1 MSDIFRISN
10 VDIDILTGLDFEL
23 FEIGG
28 RDVNTPEVA
37 GISRDYL
44 VNHSR

>member
-10 VDIDILTGLDFEL
+10 VDILTGLDFEL

-28 RDVNTPEVA
+28 RDVNPSEVA
-37 GISRDYL
+37 GISSDYL
-44 VNHSR
+44 VSHSR